1 MKIENLTIGYDAKRA
16 VCNRTG
22 IGNYSRALLE
32 CMASLYPRNK
42 YILYSPK
49 LKESPELSSLLE
61 SDNVSIKTPGALG
74 KKFGSIWRSLELTRQ
89 LITDNVNIYHGLSN
103 ELPLNI
109 SRSGIPSVVTI
120 HDVIWRRLPQNYS
133 VVDRYIYDFKY
144 KMSAENATRIIAI
157 SQRTKEDIVNDFGI
171 SPEKIDVVYQ
181 MCNPIFNERLDGS
194 ALEAVKLKYHL
205 PELFILSVGTIEYRK
220 NQLLAVKSLLQLPED
235 VYLVLVG
242 HPHKSYYK
250 EVMVFIRKHHLD
262 QRVLWLKDVP
272 NSDLP
277 ALYSLAR
284 ASSYP
289 SRYEGFGLPIVESL
303 SIGTP
308 VIAATG
314 SCLEEAG
321 GKGAIY
327 VNPDDAEEYAE
338 AAKTLI
344 YDNYRYHKYADQGK
358 DYVRRFNASQ
368 FAKGTMQSYL
378 KAILEIL

>member
-1 MKIENLTIGYDAKRA
+1 MKIENITIGYDAKRA

-22 IGNYSRALLE
+22 IGNYSRALIE

-49 LKESPELSSLLE
+49 LKESAELSGLLE
-61 SDNVSIKTPGALG
+61 HNNVSLYTPGAFG
-74 KKFGSIWRSLELTRQ
+74 RKFGSVWRSLELTRQ
-89 LITDNVNIYHGLSN
+89 LITDDVNVYHGLSN

-109 SRSGIPSVVTI
+109 ARSGIPSVVTI

-133 VVDRYIYDFKY
+133 TVDRYIYDTKY
-144 KMSAENATRIIAI
+144 KLSAQNATRIIAI
-157 SQRTKEDIVNDFGI
+157 SQRTKEDIVNDFGV
-171 SPEKIDVVYQ
+171 SPEKVDVVYQ
-181 MCNPIFNERLDGS
+181 MCNPIFNVRPDAA
-194 ALEAVKLKYHL
+194 ALESVKTKYNL
-205 PELFILSVGTIEYRK
+205 PELYILSVGTIEYRK
-220 NQLLAVKSLLQLPED
+220 NQLLAVESLLSLPEE
-235 VYLVLVG
+235 VHLVLVG

-250 EVMVFIRKHHLD
+250 EITAFIGKHHLE
-262 QRVLWLKDVP
+262 QRVKWLKDVP

-284 ASSYP
+284 LSSYP

-303 SIGTP
+303 SVGTP

-321 GKGAIY
+321 GRGAIY
-327 VNPDDAEEYAE
+327 VDPDNVEEYSE

-358 DYVRRFNASQ
+358 EYVRRFNAAQ
-368 FAKGTMQSYL
+368 FAKGTMQTYL
-378 KAILEIL
+378 KAILEAQ

>member
-1 MKIENLTIGYDAKRA
+1 MKIENIIIGYDAKRA

-22 IGNYSRALLE
+22 IGNYSRALIE

-49 LKESPELSSLLE
+49 LKESTELSGLLE
-61 SDNVSIKTPGALG
+61 HDNVSLYTPGALG
-74 KKFGSIWRSLELTRQ
+74 RKFGSVWRSLELTRK
-89 LITDNVNIYHGLSN
+89 LIADNVNVYHGLSN

-109 SRSGIPSVVTI
+109 ARSGIPSVVTI

-133 VVDRYIYDFKY
+133 TVDRYIYDVKY
-144 KMSAENATRIIAI
+144 KLSAQNATRIIAI
-157 SQRTKEDIVNDFGI
+157 SQRTKEDIVNDFGV
-171 SPEKIDVVYQ
+171 SPEKIDVIYQ
-181 MCNPIFNERLDGS
+181 MCNPIFNVRAEAS
-194 ALEAVKLKYHL
+194 ALESVKIKYNL
-205 PELFILSVGTIEYRK
+205 PELYILSVGTIEYRK
-220 NQLLAVKSLLQLPED
+220 NQLLAVKSLLSLPEE
-235 VYLVLVG
+235 VHLVLVG
-242 HPHKSYYK
+242 YPHKSYYK
-250 EVMVFIRKHHLD
+250 EIMAFIGKHHLEK
-262 QRVLWLKDVP
+262 RVKWLKDVP

-284 ASSYP
+284 LSSYP

-303 SIGTP
+303 SVGTP

-321 GKGAIY
+321 GRGAIY
-327 VNPDDAEEYAE
+327 VDPDNVEEYSE

-358 DYVRRFNASQ
+358 DYVRRFNAAQ
-368 FAKGTMQSYL
+368 FAKGTMQTYL
-378 KAILEIL
+378 KAILEAQ